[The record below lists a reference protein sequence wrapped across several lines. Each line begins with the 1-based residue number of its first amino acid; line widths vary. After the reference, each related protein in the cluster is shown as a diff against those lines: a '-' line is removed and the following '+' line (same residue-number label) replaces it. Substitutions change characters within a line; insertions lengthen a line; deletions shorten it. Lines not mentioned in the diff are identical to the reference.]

1 MVAATGWAPSQLPA
15 DAVVTGT
22 FIRMKAGTERTYP
35 ATLKIKGPRRF
46 RSEAENGHV
55 TIVNGDQAA
64 IFSAEGAN
72 KQQGHRALSIRPLPL
87 PFFSELATAAF
98 GQYGIRYLGTEEV
111 RGEVCEELLIEF
123 HPDGASGAN
132 DIRRRVGRVRLW
144 VSQTTYLPVQMELV
158 RLAET
163 NPTVSME
170 YLVRYSD
177 YRLISGL
184 AVPYRHEE
192 YVHDRLRYRFQI
204 SDVQFNVGLQ
214 DSEFAIPTDLE
225 AE

>member
-1 MVAATGWAPSQLPA
+1 
-15 DAVVTGT
+15 
-22 FIRMKAGTERTYP
+22 
-35 ATLKIKGPRRF
+35 
-46 RSEAENGHV
+46 
-55 TIVNGDQAA
+55 
-64 IFSAEGAN
+64 
-72 KQQGHRALSIRPLPL
+72 
-87 PFFSELATAAF
+87 
-98 GQYGIRYLGTEEV
+98 
-111 RGEVCEELLIEF
+111 
-123 HPDGASGAN
+123 
-132 DIRRRVGRVRLW
+132 
-144 VSQTTYLPVQMELV
+144 
-158 RLAET
+158 
-163 NPTVSME
+163 ME